1 MTKPPQGA
9 RRIDYECGTPL
20 SARRTELPDLYR
32 IYAGSNRLLGQQKPS
47 TMLEALMETVPG
59 GVPTVSTEEGHA
71 LSDAIDETL
80 QALAPEQLWLVDML
94 VYARLSL
101 RFLAIVTGIP
111 KTTLA
116 RRRDAIY
123 ADIAEILL
131 EKDVVREYLGI
142 ATD

>member
-1 MTKPPQGA
+1 
-9 RRIDYECGTPL
+9 
-20 SARRTELPDLYR
+20 
-32 IYAGSNRLLGQQKPS
+32 
-47 TMLEALMETVPG
+47 METVPG